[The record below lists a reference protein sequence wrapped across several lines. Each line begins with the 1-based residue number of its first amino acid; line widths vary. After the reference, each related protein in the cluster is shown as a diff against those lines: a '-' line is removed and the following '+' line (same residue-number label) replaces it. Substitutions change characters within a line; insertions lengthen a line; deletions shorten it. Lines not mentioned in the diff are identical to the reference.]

1 MTLFIIGYMFC
12 GKSTVGKRLA
22 QRLGYDFVDTDD
34 AFEERYRT
42 TIASFFKHF
51 DEPLF
56 RKLETEL
63 LHEAALRDNT
73 VVACG
78 GGTPCHHDN
87 MDFILAHGTS
97 VYLRMTPEEAFRR
110 LRQSHRPE
118 RRPLLAA
125 LDTDEQR
132 ALIARQLTQ
141 REQCYRKATL
151 TVDADTATPD
161 NLVEQISRQL

>member
-1 MTLFIIGYMFC
+1 MTIFVIGYMFC

-22 QRLGYDFVDTDD
+22 QRLGYEFVDTDA

-42 TIASFFKHF
+42 TIAAFFKRF

-63 LHEAALRDNT
+63 LHEAALKDNA

-78 GGTPCHHDN
+78 GGTPCHNDN

-97 VYLRMTPEEAFRR
+97 IYLRLTPEEAFRR
-110 LRQSHRPE
+110 LRKSRRPE
-118 RRPLLAA
+118 RRPLLAG
-125 LDTDEQR
+125 LDPDQQR
-132 ALIARQLTQ
+132 AMIARQLAQ
-141 REQCYRKATL
+141 RDACYSKATL
-151 TVDADTATPD
+151 TVDAASATPD
-161 NLVEQISRQL
+161 DLVEQISQQL